1 MRILGLDYGS
11 KTVGVALSDA
21 TCLIAQPLE
30 TIERKQENKLRQTY
44 ARIEALVV
52 EHDVDKIVLG
62 LPKMMN
68 NTEGPRVQATREFA
82 ENLERR
88 TGLPII
94 FEDERLTT
102 VEANRILEET
112 GVCVSGRKEH
122 IDKKIT
128 FETEDGDIEL
138 YVLEQT
144 TLFGVNYILVTDD
157 EESEDGSFFVLKE
170 EPDSEGDVVSYA
182 EVEDENELKAVI
194 KIFDELLEDIDLEV

>member
-68 NTEGPRVQATREFA
+68 NTEETKSSG
-82 ENLERR
+82 NERIC
-88 TGLPII
+88 G
-94 FEDERLTT
+94 ESG
-102 VEANRILEET
+102 AQNRIADN
-112 GVCVSGRKEH
+112 
-122 IDKKIT
+122 I
-128 FETEDGDIEL
+128 
-138 YVLEQT
+138 
-144 TLFGVNYILVTDD
+144 
-157 EESEDGSFFVLKE
+157 
-170 EPDSEGDVVSYA
+170 
-182 EVEDENELKAVI
+182 
-194 KIFDELLEDIDLEV
+194 

>member
-11 KTVGVALSDA
+11 KTAGVALSDA
-21 TCLIAQPLE
+21 TCLIAQPRE
-30 TIERKQENKLRQTY
+30 TIARKQENKPRQTY

-112 GVCVSGRKEH
+112 DVCVSRRKEH
-122 IDKKIT
+122 IDKMAAAI
-128 FETEDGDIEL
+128 
-138 YVLEQT
+138 
-144 TLFGVNYILVTDD
+144 ILQSYLDREAHKRD
-157 EESEDGSFFVLKE
+157 E
-170 EPDSEGDVVSYA
+170 
-182 EVEDENELKAVI
+182 
-194 KIFDELLEDIDLEV
+194 